1 MCHFSS
7 IILFLEVP
15 RWSMFILLFSTY
27 KYTLYHTVYHTEVS
41 IIAPSLSLSSLL
53 VSEDH
58 YVGDWQVHCNDLI
71 IQVKYALRMPCRQ
84 YMQLFDKG
92 GQCILNYLHPLHSST
107 DHMALYLARAYLVLR
122 GARLAQYGFLGY
134 LHNEITALHVTTCRT
149 GAERNHCCYTEYYF

>member
-27 KYTLYHTVYHTEVS
+27 KYTLYHTVVS

-53 VSEDH
+53 VSGYH

-71 IQVKYALRMPCRQ
+71 IQVNYALRMPCRQ

-107 DHMALYLARAYLVLR
+107 DHMALYLVLR

-134 LHNEITALHVTTCRT
+134 LHNEITALHMTTCRT
-149 GAERNHCCYTEYYF
+149 GAERNHCCYTEYY